1 MASLW
6 SNPAKSSRRG
16 SLFLSHSVLRLAALL
31 LLLPLFIALFLALSL
46 SFAAFRLCA
55 IMQSGAQIAVNAP
68 SQAAKVPVDIVAV
81 VVVALLLLLLLL
93 LDRLLLLFL

>member
-1 MASLW
+1 M
-6 SNPAKSSRRG
+6 SSRRG
-16 SLFLSHSVLRLAALL
+16 SLFLSHSVLCLAALL
-31 LLLPLFIALFLALSL
+31 LLLPLFIALFLALSLSL

-68 SQAAKVPVDIVAV
+68 SQAAKVPADIVAV

-93 LDRLLLLFL
+93 LDLLLLLFL